1 MSWKNNVKKSFYPD
15 VCAVLMRETTDHF
28 LISQKI
34 KTQHKNNFF
43 VEKSDPKRGPKRD
56 PKSGPKRDP
65 KQDHPRNRSRFD
77 AVVSNWLRIIIIQF
91 RIIRSPKNQK
101 WDNSK
106 SWIIPFFTNNYLVL
120 SFVSR
125 FINEKT

>member
-1 MSWKNNVKKSFYPD
+1 
-15 VCAVLMRETTDHF
+15 MRETTDHF

-34 KTQHKNNFF
+34 KIQHKTIFF

-77 AVVSNWLRIIIIQF
+77 AVVSNWLREECA
-91 RIIRSPKNQK
+91 RSPLK
-101 WDNSK
+101 
-106 SWIIPFFTNNYLVL
+106 PH
-120 SFVSR
+120 
-125 FINEKT
+125 